1 MEDFQH
7 VGYSKEVLEFVAVSK
22 EFCDFV
28 ETASQMTREDF
39 VSRLQKFIPLLYLKG
54 ALLPE
59 VVCSDEGL
67 TEDVVTEDDYN
78 YLYGELHRLMGDC
91 DDYLE
96 VFDDN
101 MQYSESPVVHSI
113 AEKVCDI
120 YQDLK
125 NFISSFRCGIPEVIE
140 EALWQLNESFELYWG
155 KSCAGVLRAIHHV
168 VFELKNKSDQD

>member
-7 VGYSKEVLEFVAVSK
+7 VAYRKEVIEFVAVAK

-28 ETASQMTREDF
+28 ETVPQMKRKDF
-39 VSRLQKFIPLLYLKG
+39 VQRLQKFIPLIYLKG

-59 VVCSDEGL
+59 SEVEIEGL
-67 TEDVVTEDDYN
+67 TEDFVTEDDYN
-78 YLYGELHRLMGDC
+78 FLYGELHRLLGEY

-101 MQYSESPVVHSI
+101 MQYSETPVVHSI

-125 NFISSFRCGIPEVIE
+125 NFISSYRCGVSEVIG
-140 EALWQLNESFELYWG
+140 EALWQLNNNFELYWG
-155 KSCAGVLRAIHHV
+155 KSCAGVLRAVHHV
-168 VFELKNKSDQD
+168 VFQVENDE